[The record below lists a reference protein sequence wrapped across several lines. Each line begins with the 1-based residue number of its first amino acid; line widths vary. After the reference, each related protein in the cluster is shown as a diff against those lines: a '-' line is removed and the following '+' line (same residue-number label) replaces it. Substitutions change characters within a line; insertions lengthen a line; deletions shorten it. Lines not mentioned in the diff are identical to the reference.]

1 MDNSLVVCFILVGV
15 GFETAGVIRFYMSLL
30 AAVEIVA
37 SENRI
42 IFFAITRLFNLM
54 TSAIEL
60 VRWRFIRL
68 FGLMTLYDQQQ
79 PNR

>member
-37 SENRI
+37 SEDWI
-42 IFFAITRLFNLM
+42 IFFATTRLFDLM
-54 TSAIEL
+54 TSGIEL
-60 VRWRFIRL
+60 ARRRFIGL
-68 FGLMTLYDQQQ
+68 FGLTTLYDQQQ

>member
-1 MDNSLVVCFILVGV
+1 
-15 GFETAGVIRFYMSLL
+15 MSLL

-54 TSAIEL
+54 TSGIEL
-60 VRWRFIRL
+60 VRLRFIRL